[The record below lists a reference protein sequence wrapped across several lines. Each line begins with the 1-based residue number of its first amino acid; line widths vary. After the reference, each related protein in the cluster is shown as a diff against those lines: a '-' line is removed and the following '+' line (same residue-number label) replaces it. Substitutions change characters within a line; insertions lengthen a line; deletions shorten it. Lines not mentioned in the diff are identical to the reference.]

1 MGVRSE
7 LRMRKLRGFG
17 EVDLD
22 AEKNSITVEGYC

>member
-17 EVDLD
+17 EVDQD
-22 AEKNSITVEGYC
+22 EEKYSITVGGFC